1 MKQKSTLKT
10 LLMSTVKILSSDGLT
25 EIAEQQISETRNLFF
40 ESPTAP
46 SLNSISTTPSN
57 VFVDDAAEDAIL
69 WSDGVETP
77 LTMSVSEASSQGTQT
92 AALSLPEN
100 VISKK
105 LAEVAEVNSVLNFDL
120 GRQTIRPESP
130 SIILRNTEGLDD
142 KTTIL
147 PFIKVGAMEVAI
159 NGTKLISGTKDNKKI
174 TAANYADGSSFSMN
188 LADNL
193 PNSKLIDIVRA
204 YYESRGAEVNI
215 RKGGGMVI
223 NPFANC
229 LTSFTRS
236 NSGTTAKLFL
246 KSLDNF
252 QGESYFFS
260 CVASSVAADYVRL
273 TMFKADGT
281 TDGAKRYIEKEG
293 LTGGGSLVNCR
304 IAFKSAQHQYTE
316 IAVSFE
322 DYSSSS
328 AASSAT
334 FTNVMLSRSDIL
346 TPYTSDLAE
355 TKEQLTMLEA
365 MDVAVSYPF
374 ATAVAG
380 KPAFW
385 KSWKLGGYN
394 APAKTVTAG
403 YSSGLTAPVLSVTK
417 NSVGGVD
424 TSAINIG
431 INGKAT
437 TGHYLDEKGAP
448 LSGLFFSSRKDLQTS
463 AGFLAKWLFAACSR
477 KLTITQP
484 RGGSFGEVMEEQG
497 DNSTNYYMFAP
508 LAQPLNGYNI
518 TLPAVATSRALTTW
532 QVRLSKFEFDSSL
545 FDMSFSSYNFLGFF
559 VLVVNLKKVKPATD
573 MANFAAAHSGDAA
586 KWFTYSTQGSFY
598 QEPQLSTAYK
608 SYFASHTIYSK
619 TSNKYSATILGFTR
633 TPHKFTN
640 TRTTGGGEMPESVTL
655 RKDAPCRFVET
666 WEVGG
671 SSSTE
676 NAQKFI
682 SVKWNGKDYR
692 YATFSKSSNRAVPF
706 IVTFQSG
713 TSVPSSKDYGSMR
726 MLMFPDTVSEIRITY
741 YADVAMRFTPKL
753 YYYQLNQN

>member
-1 MKQKSTLKT
+1 
-10 LLMSTVKILSSDGLT
+10 MSTVKILSSDGLT

-46 SLNSISTTPSN
+46 SLNSISTTPTN
-57 VFVDDAAEDAIL
+57 VFVNDAADDAIL

-105 LAEVAEVNSVLNFDL
+105 LAEVVEVNSVLEFKP
-120 GRQTIRPESP
+120 GSYTITPESP
-130 SIILRNTEGLDD
+130 SIGLRNSEGLDGAI
-142 KTTIL
+142 TVL
-147 PFIKVGAMEVAI
+147 PFLKVGAMEVAI
-159 NGTKLISGTKDNKKI
+159 NGTKLIRGTKDNKKI

-188 LADNL
+188 LGDNL

-215 RKGGGMVI
+215 RKGGGMVL

-236 NSGTTAKLFL
+236 NSGTNVVLTL
-246 KSLDNF
+246 KSSDNF

-260 CVASSVAADYVRL
+260 CEASKVAADYVRL
-273 TMFKADGT
+273 TFYKADGT
-281 TDGAKRYIEKEG
+281 SEVFKRYIEKER
-293 LTGGGSLVNCR
+293 LAGGSLVNCR
-304 IAFKSAQHQYTE
+304 ISFKSAQHQYTQ

-322 DYSSSS
+322 DYSSASV
-328 AASSAT
+328 AAAVK
-334 FTNVMLSRSDIL
+334 FKDVMLSRSDVL
-346 TPYTSDLAE
+346 TPYTSDPAE
-355 TKEQLTMLEA
+355 TKEQLTMLES

-403 YSSGLTAPVLSVTK
+403 YSSGLTDPVLSVTK

-508 LAQPLNGYNI
+508 PAQPLNGYTINI
-518 TLPAVATSRALTTW
+518 PSVPTSRAFVCWRRSSPGFVNKSKVVDISFHPLRYLGAKLTI
-532 QVRLSKFEFDSSL
+532 VE
-545 FDMSFSSYNFLGFF
+545 
-559 VLVVNLKKVKPATD
+559 LKEVKPAND
-573 MANFAAAHSGDAA
+573 MPAFAEANKEDAPSWFYYAAGTSYNNDPSVSQA
-586 KWFTYSTQGSFY
+586 Y
-598 QEPQLSTAYK
+598 QSYMKK
-608 SYFASHTIYSK
+608 SHISQVEAGGIRFVV
-619 TSNKYSATILGFTR
+619 NILGFTR
-633 TPHKFTN
+633 VQHRFRQNSFTAV
-640 TRTTGGGEMPESVTL
+640 GDIYAESVTL
-655 RKDAPCRFVET
+655 RRDAPCRFVET
-666 WEVGG
+666 WLHVDKSPEMAELVVAYGVRNYFYNAYG
-671 SSSTE
+671 NSHALVYIIAYGNATDVAVKSYGNYLRVISLPETYSS
-676 NAQKFI
+676 AKIYYI
-682 SVKWNGKDYR
+682 SNYNGKE
-692 YATFSKSSNRAVPF
+692 TFR
-706 IVTFQSG
+706 
-713 TSVPSSKDYGSMR
+713 PS
-726 MLMFPDTVSEIRITY
+726 LF
-741 YADVAMRFTPKL
+741 
-753 YYYQLNQN
+753 YYQLNQN

>member
-1 MKQKSTLKT
+1 
-10 LLMSTVKILSSDGLT
+10 MSTVKILSSDGLT

-46 SLNSISTTPSN
+46 SLNSISVAPTN
-57 VFVDDAAEDAIL
+57 VFVDDAADDAIL
-69 WSDGVETP
+69 WSDGTETP

-105 LAEVAEVNSVLNFDL
+105 LADVAEVDSVLDFGL
-120 GRQTIRPESP
+120 VSQTITPESP
-130 SIILRNTEGLDD
+130 SVILRNTEGLDG
-142 KTTIL
+142 KTTVL
-147 PFIKVGAMEVAI
+147 PFLKVGAMEVAI
-159 NGTKLISGTKDNKKI
+159 NGTKLISGVNKENKKI
-174 TAANYADGSSFSMN
+174 TAANYADGSRFSMR

-229 LTSFTRS
+229 LKSFTRS
-236 NSGTTAKLFL
+236 NSGTNVVLTL
-246 KSLDNF
+246 KSSDNF

-273 TMFKADGT
+273 TFYKADGT
-281 TDGAKRYIEKEG
+281 TEVFKRYIDNEYSY
-293 LTGGGSLVNCR
+293 GGFISFR
-304 IAFKSAQHQYTE
+304 ISFKSAQHQYTQ

-322 DYSSSS
+322 DYPSSS

-346 TPYTSDLAE
+346 TPYTSDPTE
-355 TKEQLTMLEA
+355 TEEQLTMLES

-374 ATAVAG
+374 ATAIAG
-380 KPAFW
+380 KPSFW

-403 YSSGLTAPVLSVTK
+403 YSSGLTDPVLSVAK
-417 NSVGGVD
+417 NSVGGTD
-424 TSAINIG
+424 TSAINVA

-437 TGHYLDEKGAP
+437 TGRYLDEKGAP

-477 KLTITQP
+477 KLTITTP

-508 LAQPLNGYNI
+508 PAQPLNGYVLNI
-518 TLPAVATSRALTTW
+518 PSVPTSRALVTW
-532 QVRLSKFEFDSSL
+532 RMSLSAFKFDSTL
-545 FDMSFSSYNFLGFF
+545 FDISFSLYNFLGFNT
-559 VLVVNLKKVKPATD
+559 LIINLKKVKPAND
-573 MANFAAAHSGDAA
+573 MAAFAAADPTNAA
-586 KWFTYSTQGSFY
+586 TWFTFKTTGSY
-598 QEPQLSTAYK
+598 AQLPHISPTYLN
-608 SYFASHTIYSK
+608 YMESHTY
-619 TSNKYSATILGFTR
+619 TSGYFRLTVSGFTR
-633 TPHKFTN
+633 LRYEYNNTN
-640 TRTTGGGEMPESVTL
+640 MTAAGVMGERVSL
-655 RKDAPCRFVET
+655 RNDAPCRFVEVWLKPPIIEDNAT
-666 WEVGG
+666 KAYINVTYNG
-671 SSSTE
+671 S
-676 NAQKFI
+676 N
-682 SVKWNGKDYR
+682 YR
-692 YATFSKSSNRAVPF
+692 YVAFDKNTRRAIVYIITFDKNV
-706 IVTFQSG
+706 
-713 TSVPSSKDYGSMR
+713 SVPTSKKYGNLTIVS
-726 MLMFPDTVSEIRITY
+726 FPDNVTAIEISY
-741 YADVAMRFTPKL
+741 YVQIAMPLIPYL

>member
-1 MKQKSTLKT
+1 
-10 LLMSTVKILSSDGLT
+10 MSTVKILSADLA
-25 EIAEQQISETRNLFF
+25 EIAEQQISEIRNLFF

-46 SLNSISTTPSN
+46 SLNSISTTPTN

-69 WSDGVETP
+69 WSDGAETP

-105 LAEVAEVNSVLNFDL
+105 LADVAEVDSVLKFYPTS
-120 GRQTIRPESP
+120 QTIRPESP
-130 SIILRNTEGLDD
+130 SIILRNTEGLDG
-142 KTTIL
+142 KTTVL

-159 NGTKLISGTKDNKKI
+159 NGTKLIYGVNKDNKKI

-188 LADNL
+188 LGDNL

-215 RKGGGMVI
+215 REGGGMVL

-236 NSGTTAKLFL
+236 NSGTNVVLTL
-246 KSLDNF
+246 KSSDNF
-252 QGESYFFS
+252 IGESYFFS
-260 CVASSVAADYVRL
+260 CEASKVAADYVRL
-273 TMFKADGT
+273 TFYKTDGT
-281 TDGAKRYIEKEG
+281 TEVVKRYIEKR
-293 LTGGGSLVNCR
+293 LVLITVYSFINFR
-304 IAFKSAQHQYTE
+304 ISFKAAQHQYTQ

-322 DYSSSS
+322 DYSSASV
-328 AASSAT
+328 AAAVK
-334 FTNVMLSRSDIL
+334 FKDVMLSRSDVL

-355 TKEQLTMLEA
+355 TEEQLTMLEA
-365 MDVAVSYPF
+365 MGVAVSYPF
-374 ATAVAG
+374 ATAIAG

-403 YSSGLTAPVLSVTK
+403 YSSGMTDPVLSVTK

-424 TSAINIG
+424 SSAINVG

-463 AGFLAKWLFAACSR
+463 AGFLAKWLFAACAR

-508 LAQPLNGYNI
+508 PAQPLNGYTINI
-518 TLPAVATSRALTTW
+518 PSVPTSRAFVLW
-532 QVRLSKFEFDSSL
+532 RSSL
-545 FDMSFSSYNFLGFF
+545 ERFVYDKRLYELNYTWSFFLGIYTQTID
-559 VLVVNLKKVKPATD
+559 LKVCKPAND
-573 MANFAAAHSGDAA
+573 MAAFAAANPTNAKTWVKNFSGTDEPTFSTEYLGFLA
-586 KWFTYSTQGSFY
+586 K
-598 QEPQLSTAYK
+598 K
-608 SYFASHTIYSK
+608 TIESVK
-619 TSNKYSATILGFTR
+619 WSVNILGFSRMKHYFSKINVTAA
-633 TPHKFTN
+633 
-640 TRTTGGGEMPESVTL
+640 GMMPETVTL
-655 RKDAPCRFVET
+655 RKDAPCRYVET
-666 WEVGG
+666 WLLFNDFDDDVAAHQ
-671 SSSTE
+671 S
-676 NAQKFI
+676 AQKI
-682 SVKWNGKDYR
+682 DVLYNGQHYR
-692 YATFSKSSNRAVPF
+692 FDSYNKSANCGLVYIIAFKSGITTPQKTQYDNRLVVVAIPDNVTSIQIGYYTSKAGNSYF
-706 IVTFQSG
+706 
-713 TSVPSSKDYGSMR
+713 D
-726 MLMFPDTVSEIRITY
+726 PD
-741 YADVAMRFTPKL
+741 L
-753 YYYQLNQN
+753 YYYQLNEN

>member
-1 MKQKSTLKT
+1 
-10 LLMSTVKILSSDGLT
+10 MSTVKILSSDGLT
-25 EIAEQQISETRNLFF
+25 EIAEQQISEARNLFF

-46 SLNSISTTPSN
+46 SLNSISTTPTN
-57 VFVDDAAEDAIL
+57 VFVDDAADDAIL
-69 WSDGVETP
+69 WADGMETP

-100 VISKK
+100 VVSKK
-105 LAEVAEVNSVLNFDL
+105 LTEVVDVNSVLKFNP
-120 GRQTIRPESP
+120 GSYTITPESP
-130 SIILRNTEGLDD
+130 SIGLRNTEGLDG
-142 KTTIL
+142 KTTVL
-147 PFIKVGAMEVAI
+147 PFLKVGAMEVAI

-193 PNSKLIDIVRA
+193 PNSKLIDIIRA

-229 LTSFTRS
+229 LSSFTRS
-236 NSGTTAKLFL
+236 NSDTIVVLTL
-246 KSLDNF
+246 KSSDNF

-260 CVASSVAADYVRL
+260 CVASSVAANYVRL
-273 TMFKADGT
+273 TFYKTDGT
-281 TDGAKRYIEKEG
+281 TEVYKRYIEKEG
-293 LTGGGSLVNCR
+293 LTGGGSLINCR
-304 IAFKSAQHQYTE
+304 ISFKYAQHQYTQ

-322 DYSSSS
+322 DYRS
-328 AASSAT
+328 ASVAAAAT
-334 FTNVMLSRSDIL
+334 FKDIMLSRSDVL
-346 TPYTSDLAE
+346 TPYTTDPAE
-355 TKEQLTMLEA
+355 TEEQLTMLEE
-365 MDVAVSYPF
+365 MGVAVSYPF
-374 ATAVAG
+374 ATAIAG

-394 APAKTVTAG
+394 TPAKTVTAG
-403 YSSGLTAPVLSVTK
+403 YSSGLTAPVLSVAK

-424 TSAINIG
+424 ISAINIG

-437 TGHYLDEKGAP
+437 TGHYLGEKGAP

-497 DNSTNYYMFAP
+497 DTSTNYCVFAP
-508 LAQPLNGYNI
+508 PAQPLNGYNI
-518 TLPAVATSRALTTW
+518 TIPAVATSRALTTW
-532 QVRLSKFEFDSSL
+532 RVPLPEFEFDSSL

-559 VLVVNLKKVKPATD
+559 MLVVNLKKVKPATD
-573 MANFAAAHSGDAA
+573 IANFAAAHPTDAA
-586 KWFTYSTQGSFY
+586 NWFTFYAQGSFF
-598 QEPQLSTAYK
+598 QEPTLSTSYK
-608 SYFASHTIYSK
+608 SLFLSHTVYPK
-619 TSNKYSATILGFTR
+619 TTNGFSATILGLTR

-640 TRTTGGGEMPESVTL
+640 TTTTGKGEMPESVTL

-676 NAQKFI
+676 NAQKFL

-692 YATFSKSSNRAVPF
+692 YAAFRTSANRAVPF

-713 TSVPSSKDYGSMR
+713 TNVPSSKDFGSMR
-726 MLMFPDTVSEIRITY
+726 MLMFPDTVSEIQITY
-741 YADVAMRFTPKL
+741 YADVAMKFTPRL

>member
-1 MKQKSTLKT
+1 
-10 LLMSTVKILSSDGLT
+10 MSKVKILSSDGLT

-77 LTMSVSEASSQGTQT
+77 LTMSVAEASSQGTQT

-105 LAEVAEVNSVLNFDL
+105 LAEVAEVNSVLRFSPTS
-120 GRQTIRPESP
+120 QTIKPESP
-130 SIILRNTEGLDD
+130 SIILRNTEGLDG

-159 NGTKLISGTKDNKKI
+159 NGTKLISGVNKENKKI

-193 PNSKLIDIVRA
+193 PNSKLIDIIRA

-236 NSGTTAKLFL
+236 NSGTTVVLTL
-246 KSLDNF
+246 KSSDNF

-281 TDGAKRYIEKEG
+281 SDAVKRYIEKEG

-304 IAFKSAQHQYTE
+304 ISFKAAQHQYTQ

-322 DYSSSS
+322 DYSSAS
-328 AASSAT
+328 AAAAAT
-334 FTNVMLSRSDIL
+334 FSNVMLSRSDVL
-346 TPYTSDLAE
+346 TPYTTDPAE
-355 TKEQLTMLEA
+355 TEEQLTMLEE
-365 MDVAVSYPF
+365 MGIAVSYPF

-380 KPAFW
+380 KPALW

-403 YSSGLTAPVLSVTK
+403 YSSGLTAPVLSITK

-424 TSAINIG
+424 SSAISVG

-463 AGFLAKWLFAACSR
+463 AGFLAKWLFAACAR
-477 KLTITQP
+477 KLTVTQP

-497 DNSTNYYMFAP
+497 DSSTNYYMFATP
-508 LAQPLNGYNI
+508 AQPLNGYVMNI
-518 TLPAVATSRALTTW
+518 PCVPTSRVFVSWRSRVA
-532 QVRLSKFEFDSSL
+532 
-545 FDMSFSSYNFLGFF
+545 NFLFQKRLFAISFEQPFYLGCYF
-559 VLVVNLKKVKPATD
+559 LVVNLKEVKPAND
-573 MANFAAAHSGDAA
+573 MAAFAAANPTNAATWVSGFNGEDEPDFSTEYLSFLA
-586 KWFTYSTQGSFY
+586 KNTLTWDKWRVN
-598 QEPQLSTAYK
+598 L
-608 SYFASHTIYSK
+608 
-619 TSNKYSATILGFTR
+619 LGFTR
-633 TPHKFTN
+633 MEYIFRKVVVTAA
-640 TRTTGGGEMPESVTL
+640 GMMPETVTL

-666 WEVGG
+666 WLLFNPFDEDESEQQSAERIDVLYKG
-671 SSSTE
+671 SH
-676 NAQKFI
+676 
-682 SVKWNGKDYR
+682 YR
-692 YATFSKSSNRAVPF
+692 YAAYNVSANCGLVYIIAFRSGISTPQKTQYGNRLVVVAIPDNVSSIQIGYYTSKS
-706 IVTFQSG
+706 G
-713 TSVPSSKDYGSMR
+713 TTNFAPQ
-726 MLMFPDTVSEIRITY
+726 
-741 YADVAMRFTPKL
+741 L

>member
-1 MKQKSTLKT
+1 
-10 LLMSTVKILSSDGLT
+10 MSTVKILSADWLT

-46 SLNSISTTPSN
+46 SLNSISTTPTN
-57 VFVDDAAEDAIL
+57 VFVDDAADNAIL
-69 WSDGVETP
+69 WADGTETP

-105 LAEVAEVNSVLNFDL
+105 LAEVVDVNSVLNFTL
-120 GRQTIRPESP
+120 GSQTITPESP
-130 SIILRNTEGLDD
+130 SIILRNTEGLDG
-142 KTTIL
+142 KTTVL

-174 TAANYADGSSFSMN
+174 TAANYADGSTFSMR

-204 YYESRGAEVNI
+204 YYESRGTEVNI

-229 LTSFTRS
+229 LTSLTRS
-236 NSGTTAKLFL
+236 NSGTNVTLTL
-246 KSLDNF
+246 KSSDNF
-252 QGESYFFS
+252 VGESYFFS
-260 CVASSVAADYVRL
+260 CVASSVAANYARF
-273 TMFKADGT
+273 TFYKADGT
-281 TDGAKRYIEKEG
+281 TDMYRRYIEKEG
-293 LTGGGSLVNCR
+293 LTGGGWLVNCR
-304 IAFKSAQHQYTE
+304 ISFRPAQHQYTQ

-322 DYSSSS
+322 GYSSSS
-328 AASSAT
+328 AAAAAT
-334 FTNVMLSRSDIL
+334 FRDVMLSRSDVL
-346 TPYTSDLAE
+346 TPYTSDPAE
-355 TKEQLTMLEA
+355 TKEQLTMLES

-374 ATAVAG
+374 ATAIAG

-403 YSSGLTAPVLSVTK
+403 YSSGMTDPALSVTK

-424 TSAINIG
+424 TSAINVG

-463 AGFLAKWLFAACSR
+463 AGFLTKWLFAACSR

-508 LAQPLNGYNI
+508 PAQAVTDANI
-518 TLPAVATSRALTTW
+518 KMPSVVTSRAITTW
-532 QVRLSKFEFDSSL
+532 REVVTTFSYDSRLFSI
-545 FDMSFSSYNFLGFF
+545 SFNNRSFLGYRI
-559 VLVVNLKKVKPATD
+559 LIINLEKIKPAMD
-573 MANFAAAHSGDAA
+573 MGNFAKSQPSETAA
-586 KWFTYSTQGSFY
+586 WFTFANGTPYNVDPT
-598 QEPQLSTAYK
+598 LSSAYK
-608 SYFASHTIYSK
+608 SHMASHVITAGSFG
-619 TSNKYSATILGFTR
+619 ATILGFSR
-633 TPHKFTN
+633 MRYNFTN
-640 TRTTGGGEMPESVTL
+640 VSVPGAGVMPESVEL
-655 RKDAPCRFVET
+655 RKDAPCRYVET
-666 WEVGG
+666 WLTI
-671 SSSTE
+671 SSTE
-676 NAQKFI
+676 ADQQSAYIDILYYGNH
-682 SVKWNGKDYR
+682 YR
-692 YATFSKSSNRAVPF
+692 YPAFDSKVKHVIPYIITFERGITSPKVVNYDRLKV
-706 IVTFQSG
+706 V
-713 TSVPSSKDYGSMR
+713 SVPDNVSSIK
-726 MLMFPDTVSEIRITY
+726 VSY
-741 YADVAMRFTPKL
+741 YSNKATTFYPKL

>member
-1 MKQKSTLKT
+1 
-10 LLMSTVKILSSDGLT
+10 MSTVKILSSDGLT
-25 EIAEQQISETRNLFF
+25 ELAEQQVSETRNLFF

-46 SLNSISTTPSN
+46 SLNSISTTPTN
-57 VFVDDAAEDAIL
+57 VFVDDAADDAIL
-69 WSDGVETP
+69 WAEGTETP
-77 LTMSVSEASSQGTQT
+77 LTMAISEASSQGTQT

-100 VISKK
+100 VVSNK
-105 LAEVAEVNSVLNFDL
+105 LADVAEVNSVLKFTL
-120 GRQTIRPESP
+120 GSQTITPENP
-130 SIILRNTEGLDD
+130 SIILRNTEGLDG
-142 KTTIL
+142 KTTVL
-147 PFIKVGAMEVAI
+147 PFIKVGVMEVAI
-159 NGTKLISGTKDNKKI
+159 NGTKLINGTKDNKKI
-174 TAANYADGSSFSMN
+174 TAANYADGSTFSMR

-236 NSGTTAKLFL
+236 NSDTNAILTL
-246 KSLDNF
+246 KSSDNF

-260 CVASSVAADYVRL
+260 CVASSVASNYVRL
-273 TMFKADGT
+273 TLYKADGT
-281 TDGAKRYIEKEG
+281 TEVVKRYIEKEG

-304 IAFKSAQHQYTE
+304 ITFKSARHQYTQ

-322 DYSSSS
+322 DYSSAS

-334 FTNVMLSRSDIL
+334 FTNVMLSRSDVL
-346 TPYTSDLAE
+346 TPYTSDPAE
-355 TKEQLTMLEA
+355 TEEQLTMLES

-374 ATAVAG
+374 ATAIAG
-380 KPAFW
+380 RPVFW
-385 KSWKLGGYN
+385 KSWKLGSYN

-424 TSAINIG
+424 SSAINVG

-448 LSGLFFSSRKDLQTS
+448 LSGLFFSSRKDLQTA

-477 KLTITQP
+477 KLTITEP

-497 DNSTNYYMFAP
+497 DTSTNYYMFAP
-508 LAQPLNGYNI
+508 PAQPLNGYNI

-532 QVRLSKFEFDSSL
+532 RVSLSNFEFDSSL
-545 FDMSFSSYNFLGFF
+545 FDMSFSSYRFLGFYL
-559 VLVVNLKKVKPATD
+559 LVVNLKKVKPATD
-573 MANFAAAHSGDAA
+573 MANFAKAHSADAA
-586 KWFTYSTQGSFY
+586 KWFTFSTQGSFY
-598 QEPQLSTAYK
+598 QEPTLSATYK
-608 SYFASHTIYSK
+608 SYFASHTIYPN
-619 TSNKYSATILGFTR
+619 TTNGFSATILGFTR

-640 TRTTGGGEMPESVTL
+640 TTTTGKGEMPESVIL

-676 NAQKFI
+676 NAKKFL
-682 SVKWNGKDYR
+682 SVKWNGKYYR
-692 YATFSKSSNRAVPF
+692 YAAFRTSTNRAVPF
-706 IVTFQSG
+706 IVTFESG
-713 TSVPSSKDYGSMR
+713 ISVPYSKTYGVLEVIS
-726 MLMFPDTVSEIRITY
+726 FPDIVSEIQITY
-741 YADVAMRFTPKL
+741 YADVAMKFTPKL

>member
-1 MKQKSTLKT
+1 
-10 LLMSTVKILSSDGLT
+10 MSTVKILSSDGLT

-46 SLNSISTTPSN
+46 SLNSISTTPTN
-57 VFVDDAAEDAIL
+57 VFADDAAEDAIL

-77 LTMSVSEASSQGTQT
+77 LTMSVAEASSQGTQT

-105 LAEVAEVNSVLNFDL
+105 LAEVVEVNSVLNF
-120 GRQTIRPESP
+120 RPTSQTITPESP
-130 SIILRNTEGLDD
+130 SIILRNTEGLDG
-142 KTTIL
+142 KTTVL
-147 PFIKVGAMEVAI
+147 PFLKVGAMEVAI
-159 NGTKLISGTKDNKKI
+159 NGTKLIYGVNKENKKI

-193 PNSKLIDIVRA
+193 PNSKLIDIIRA

-236 NSGTTAKLFL
+236 NSGTSVVITL
-246 KSLDNF
+246 KSSDNF

-273 TMFKADGT
+273 TLFKTDGT
-281 TDGAKRYIEKEG
+281 TEVIKRYIDNEYMYEDII
-293 LTGGGSLVNCR
+293 NFR
-304 IAFKSAQHQYTE
+304 ISFKSAQHQYTQ

-328 AASSAT
+328 SAAAET
-334 FTNVMLSRSDIL
+334 FEDIMLSRSDIL
-346 TPYTSDLAE
+346 TPYTSDPAE
-355 TKEQLTMLEA
+355 TEEQLTMLES

-374 ATAVAG
+374 ATAIAG
-380 KPAFW
+380 KPALW

-403 YSSGLTAPVLSVTK
+403 YASGLTDPVLSVTK

-424 TSAINIG
+424 TSAITVG

-448 LSGLFFSSRKDLQTS
+448 LSGLFFSFRKDLQTS
-463 AGFLAKWLFAACSR
+463 AGFLAKWLFAACAR
-477 KLTITQP
+477 KLTVNSP

-508 LAQPLNGYNI
+508 PAQPLNGYTINI
-518 TLPAVATSRALTTW
+518 PSVPTSRAFVSW
-532 QVRLSKFEFDSSL
+532 QTGVPNFPYNTRLFVISYANSS
-545 FDMSFSSYNFLGFF
+545 FLGCRF
-559 VLVVNLKKVKPATD
+559 LTINLKEVKPAND
-573 MANFAAAHSGDAA
+573 MATFAAANTANTATWVKDFSGTDEPTFSTEYLGFLA
-586 KWFTYSTQGSFY
+586 K
-598 QEPQLSTAYK
+598 
-608 SYFASHTIYSK
+608 K
-619 TSNKYSATILGFTR
+619 TLTSGKWSVNILGFSRMEHYFSKINVTAA
-633 TPHKFTN
+633 
-640 TRTTGGGEMPESVTL
+640 GMMPETVTL

-666 WEVGG
+666 WLLFDDFDDDVAAHQ
-671 SSSTE
+671 S
-676 NAQKFI
+676 AQKIDVFY
-682 SVKWNGKDYR
+682 NRRHYR
-692 YATFSKSSNRAVPF
+692 YDAYNKSADCGLVYIIAFKSGITTPQKTQYGNRLVVVGIPDNVSA
-706 IVTFQSG
+706 IQIGYYTSESG
-713 TSVPSSKDYGSMR
+713 TTYFS
-726 MLMFPDTVSEIRITY
+726 PD
-741 YADVAMRFTPKL
+741 L

>member
-1 MKQKSTLKT
+1 
-10 LLMSTVKILSSDGLT
+10 MSTVKILSADGLT

-40 ESPTAP
+40 ESPTVP

-57 VFVDDAAEDAIL
+57 AFVDDAADDAIL

-77 LTMSVSEASSQGTQT
+77 LTMSITEASSQGTQT

-105 LAEVAEVNSVLNFDL
+105 LAEVVDVNSVLKFNPSS
-120 GRQTIRPESP
+120 QTITPDSP
-130 SIILRNTEGLDD
+130 SVILRNTEGLDG
-142 KTTIL
+142 KTTVL
-147 PFIKVGAMEVAI
+147 PFLKVGAMEVAI

-188 LADNL
+188 LGDNL

-229 LTSFTRS
+229 LTSVTRS
-236 NSGTTAKLFL
+236 NSGTTVVLTL
-246 KSLDNF
+246 KSSDNF

-273 TMFKADGT
+273 TFYKSDGT
-281 TDGAKRYIEKEG
+281 SEVYKRYIEESG
-293 LTGGGSLVNCR
+293 LSGARSLVNCR
-304 IAFKSAQHQYTE
+304 ISFKSAQHQYTQ

-328 AASSAT
+328 SAAAAT
-334 FTNVMLSRSDIL
+334 FTNVMLSRSDVL
-346 TPYTSDLAE
+346 TPYASDPAE
-355 TKEQLTMLEA
+355 TEEQLTMLEA
-365 MDVAVSYPF
+365 MDVSVSYPF
-374 ATAVAG
+374 ATAIAG

-403 YSSGLTAPVLSVTK
+403 YSSGLTDPVLSVAK

-424 TSAINIG
+424 TSAINVG
-431 INGKAT
+431 VNGKAT

-497 DNSTNYYMFAP
+497 DSSTNYYMFAP
-508 LAQPLNGYNI
+508 PAQPLNGYNI
-518 TLPAVATSRALTTW
+518 TLPAVATSRAITTW
-532 QVRLSKFEFDSSL
+532 RKVAAPFPYDSRLFSI
-545 FDMSFSSYNFLGFF
+545 SFNNHSFLDCHI
-559 VLVVNLKKVKPATD
+559 LVINLKEVKPAND
-573 MANFAAAHSGDAA
+573 MGNFAKSQPSETAA
-586 KWFTYSTQGSFY
+586 WFSFANGSPY
-598 QEPQLSTAYK
+598 NADPTLSSAYK
-608 SYFASHTIYSK
+608 SHMASHVITAGSFG
-619 TSNKYSATILGFTR
+619 ATILGFSR
-633 TPHKFTN
+633 IRYNFTKVSILEA
-640 TRTTGGGEMPESVTL
+640 GVMPESVEL

-666 WEVGG
+666 WLTI
-671 SSSTE
+671 SSTE
-676 NAQKFI
+676 ADQSSARIDILYNR
-682 SVKWNGKDYR
+682 SHYR
-692 YATFSKSSNRAVPF
+692 YPTFDSSTKHVF
-706 IVTFQSG
+706 VYIITFASG
-713 TSVPSSKDYGSMR
+713 IASPTVVNYGRLKVVSIPDNVSYINVSYYSSKATT
-726 MLMFPDTVSEIRITY
+726 F
-741 YADVAMRFTPKL
+741 FPKL
-753 YYYQLNQN
+753 YYYQLNQH

>member
-1 MKQKSTLKT
+1 
-10 LLMSTVKILSSDGLT
+10 MSKVKILSADGLT

-77 LTMSVSEASSQGTQT
+77 LTMSVAEASSQGTQT

-105 LAEVAEVNSVLNFDL
+105 LAEVVEVNSVLNF
-120 GRQTIRPESP
+120 RPTSQTISPESP
-130 SIILRNTEGLDD
+130 SIILRNTEGLDG
-142 KTTIL
+142 KTTVL
-147 PFIKVGAMEVAI
+147 PFLKVGAMEVAI
-159 NGTKLISGTKDNKKI
+159 NGTKLIYGVNKENKKI

-215 RKGGGMVI
+215 RKGGGMMI

-236 NSGTTAKLFL
+236 NSGTTVVITL
-246 KSLDNF
+246 KSSDNF
-252 QGESYFFS
+252 IGESYFFS

-273 TMFKADGT
+273 TFYKADGT
-281 TDGAKRYIEKEG
+281 SEVFKRYIEKKK

-304 IAFKSAQHQYTE
+304 ISFKSANHQYTQ

-328 AASSAT
+328 AAAAAT
-334 FTNVMLSRSDIL
+334 FTDVMLSRSDVL
-346 TPYTSDLAE
+346 TPYTSDPAE
-355 TKEQLTMLEA
+355 TEEQLTMLES

-374 ATAVAG
+374 ATAIAG
-380 KPAFW
+380 KHVFW
-385 KSWKLGGYN
+385 KSWKLGSYN

-403 YSSGLTAPVLSVTK
+403 YSSGLTDPVLSITK

-477 KLTITQP
+477 KLTVTQP

-497 DNSTNYYMFAP
+497 NNSTNYYMFAP
-508 LAQPLNGYNI
+508 PAQPLNGYALG
-518 TLPAVATSRALTTW
+518 LPCVKTSRAFVSW
-532 QVRLSKFEFDSSL
+532 NKEHPFF
-545 FDMSFSSYNFLGFF
+545 SYNNKTFVISFANFTFLGFRAL
-559 VLVVNLKKVKPATD
+559 LVNFERHIPAYEMPT
-573 MANFAAAHSGDAA
+573 FAKNNATEAQT
-586 KWFTYSTQGSFY
+586 WFTYPNSSSSLDDPTVS
-598 QEPQLSTAYK
+598 SAYLAYMTNRTVLK
-608 SYFASHTIYSK
+608 SGNYSIELFGFSRYEHTFSEMSLPG
-619 TSNKYSATILGFTR
+619 TGVAPETI
-633 TPHKFTN
+633 
-640 TRTTGGGEMPESVTL
+640 TL
-655 RKDAPCRFVET
+655 RSDAPCRYIET
-666 WEVGG
+666 WLHVRGD
-671 SSSTE
+671 T
-676 NAQKFI
+676 
-682 SVKWNGKDYR
+682 
-692 YATFSKSSNRAVPF
+692 SKSYIDILINKKHHRYPSYGNSHALVYIIAFQDGIAQAIAQTAYGKYLRVINVGAVAG
-706 IVTFQSG
+706 VTETIQIGYYNGSTSGAIFQ
-713 TSVPSSKDYGSMR
+713 
-726 MLMFPDTVSEIRITY
+726 
-741 YADVAMRFTPKL
+741 PKL
-753 YYYQLNQN
+753 YYYQLNEN

>member
-1 MKQKSTLKT
+1 
-10 LLMSTVKILSSDGLT
+10 MSTVKILSADGLT

-40 ESPTAP
+40 ESPAAP
-46 SLNSISTTPSN
+46 SLNSIITTPSN
-57 VFVDDAAEDAIL
+57 VFVDDTADDAIL
-69 WSDGVETP
+69 WSDGAETP
-77 LTMSVSEASSQGTQT
+77 LTMSISEASSQGTQT

-105 LAEVAEVNSVLNFDL
+105 LAEVAEVDSVLKFYPTS
-120 GRQTIRPESP
+120 QTITPESP
-130 SIILRNTEGLDD
+130 SVILRNTEGLDG
-142 KTTIL
+142 KTTVL
-147 PFIKVGAMEVAI
+147 PFLKVGAMEVAI
-159 NGTKLISGTKDNKKI
+159 NGTKLISGVNKENKKI
-174 TAANYADGSSFSMN
+174 TAANYADGSLFSMN

-193 PNSKLIDIVRA
+193 PNSKLIDIIRA

-229 LTSFTRS
+229 LASFTRS
-236 NSGTTAKLFL
+236 NSGTNVVLTL
-246 KSLDNF
+246 KSSDNF

-273 TMFKADGT
+273 TFYKSDGT
-281 TDGAKRYIEKEG
+281 SEVYKRYIEKEG

-304 IAFKSAQHQYTE
+304 ISFKSAQHQYTQ

-328 AASSAT
+328 SAAAAT
-334 FTNVMLSRSDIL
+334 FKDVMLSRSDVL
-346 TPYTSDLAE
+346 TPYTSDPAE
-355 TKEQLTMLEA
+355 TEEQLTMLEA

-374 ATAVAG
+374 ATAIAG

-394 APAKTVTAG
+394 TPAKTVTAG

-497 DNSTNYYMFAP
+497 DNSTNYYMFSP
-508 LAQPLNGYNI
+508 PAQPLNGYNI
-518 TLPAVATSRALTTW
+518 TLPAVATSRVLTTW
-532 QVRLSKFEFDSSL
+532 RVSLSKFEYNDAL
-545 FDMSFSSYNFLGFF
+545 FDISFSSSEFLGFF
-559 VLVVNLKKVKPATD
+559 MLVVNLKKVKPATD
-573 MANFAAAHSGDAA
+573 IADFASAHPTDAA
-586 KWFTYSTQGSFY
+586 KWFTFSTQSSFY
-598 QEPQLSTAYK
+598 KEPTLSTAYK
-608 SYFASHTIYSK
+608 SYFASYTFSLGSPK
-619 TSNKYSATILGFTR
+619 AYSATILGFTR
-633 TPHKFTN
+633 TQHFFTN
-640 TRTTGGGEMPESVTL
+640 TRTTGGGEMPEAVTL
-655 RKDAPCRFVET
+655 RRNAPCRFVET
-666 WEVGG
+666 WEVGDL
-671 SSSTE
+671 SITE
-676 NAQKFI
+676 NQKKSI
-682 SVKWNGKDYR
+682 SVKWNGKYYR
-692 YATFSKSSNRAVPF
+692 YPAFNKSTGHAVPF
-706 IVTFQSG
+706 IVTFQSAI
-713 TSVPSSKDYGSMR
+713 SVPSSKTYGSMY
-726 MLMFPDTVSEIRITY
+726 MLMFPDNVSEIQITY
-741 YADVAMRFTPKL
+741 YAGVAMNFRPKL
-753 YYYQLNQN
+753 YYYRLNQN

>member
-1 MKQKSTLKT
+1 
-10 LLMSTVKILSSDGLT
+10 MSKVKILSADGLT

-46 SLNSISTTPSN
+46 SLNSISTTPTN
-57 VFVDDAAEDAIL
+57 VFADDAAEDAIL

-77 LTMSVSEASSQGTQT
+77 LTMSVAEASSQGTQT

-105 LAEVAEVNSVLNFDL
+105 LAEVVEVNSVLNFIPTS
-120 GRQTIRPESP
+120 QTISPESP
-130 SIILRNTEGLDD
+130 SIILRNTEGLDG
-142 KTTIL
+142 KTTVL
-147 PFIKVGAMEVAI
+147 PFLKVGAMEVAI
-159 NGTKLISGTKDNKKI
+159 NGTKLIYGVNKENKKI

-193 PNSKLIDIVRA
+193 PNSKLIDIIRA

-236 NSGTTAKLFL
+236 NSGTSVVITL
-246 KSLDNF
+246 KSSDNF

-273 TMFKADGT
+273 TLFKTDGT
-281 TDGAKRYIEKEG
+281 TEVIKRYIDNEYMYEDII
-293 LTGGGSLVNCR
+293 NFR
-304 IAFKSAQHQYTE
+304 ISFKSAQHQYTQ

-328 AASSAT
+328 SAAAAT
-334 FTNVMLSRSDIL
+334 FEDIMLSRSDIL
-346 TPYTSDLAE
+346 TPYTSDPAE
-355 TKEQLTMLEA
+355 TEEQLTMLES

-374 ATAVAG
+374 ATAIAG
-380 KPAFW
+380 KPALW

-403 YSSGLTAPVLSVTK
+403 YASGLTDPVLSVTK

-424 TSAINIG
+424 TSAITVG

-463 AGFLAKWLFAACSR
+463 AGFLAKWLFAACAR
-477 KLTITQP
+477 KLTVTSP

-508 LAQPLNGYNI
+508 PAQPLNGYTINI
-518 TLPAVATSRALTTW
+518 PSVPTSRAFVSW
-532 QVRLSKFEFDSSL
+532 QTGVPNFPYNTRLFVISYANSS
-545 FDMSFSSYNFLGFF
+545 FLGCRF
-559 VLVVNLKKVKPATD
+559 LTINLKEVKPAND
-573 MANFAAAHSGDAA
+573 MATFAAANTANTATWVKDFSGTDEPTFSTEYLGFLA
-586 KWFTYSTQGSFY
+586 K
-598 QEPQLSTAYK
+598 
-608 SYFASHTIYSK
+608 K
-619 TSNKYSATILGFTR
+619 TLTSGKWSVNILGFSRMEHYFSKINVTAA
-633 TPHKFTN
+633 
-640 TRTTGGGEMPESVTL
+640 GMMPETVTL

-666 WEVGG
+666 WLLFNDFDDNVAAHQ
-671 SSSTE
+671 S
-676 NAQKFI
+676 AQKI
-682 SVKWNGKDYR
+682 DVLYNRRHYR
-692 YATFSKSSNRAVPF
+692 YDAYNKSADCGLVYIIAFKSGITTPQKAQYGNRLVVVSVPDDVST
-706 IVTFQSG
+706 IQIGYYTSESG
-713 TSVPSSKDYGSMR
+713 TTYFG
-726 MLMFPDTVSEIRITY
+726 PD
-741 YADVAMRFTPKL
+741 L

>member
-1 MKQKSTLKT
+1 
-10 LLMSTVKILSSDGLT
+10 MSKVKILSADGLT
-25 EIAEQQISETRNLFF
+25 ELAEQQISETRNLFF

-57 VFVDDAAEDAIL
+57 VFVDDAADDAIL

-77 LTMSVSEASSQGTQT
+77 LTMAVAEASSQGTQT

-105 LAEVAEVNSVLNFDL
+105 LAEVVDVNSVLRFSPTS
-120 GRQTIRPESP
+120 QTITPESP
-130 SIILRNTEGLDD
+130 SIILRNTEGLDG

-147 PFIKVGAMEVAI
+147 PFLKVGAMEVSI
-159 NGTKLISGTKDNKKI
+159 NGTKLIYGVNKENKKI

-193 PNSKLIDIVRA
+193 PNSKLIDIIRA

-236 NSGTTAKLFL
+236 NSGTIAILTL
-246 KSLDNF
+246 KSSDNF
-252 QGESYFFS
+252 TGESYFFS
-260 CVASSVAADYVRL
+260 CVASSIAADYVRL
-273 TMFKADGT
+273 TLYKANGT
-281 TDGAKRYIEKEG
+281 TEQVKRYIEKEK
-293 LTGGGSLVNCR
+293 LSVSLGSLVNCR
-304 IAFKSAQHQYTE
+304 ISFKAAQHQYTQ

-322 DYSSSS
+322 GYSSSS
-328 AASSAT
+328 AAAAAT
-334 FTNVMLSRSDIL
+334 FRDVMLSRSDIL
-346 TPYTSDLAE
+346 TPYTSDPAE
-355 TKEQLTMLEA
+355 TEEQLTMLES

-374 ATAVAG
+374 ATAIAG
-380 KPAFW
+380 KPALW
-385 KSWKLGGYN
+385 KSWKLGSYN

-403 YSSGLTAPVLSVTK
+403 YSSGMTDPALSVTK

-463 AGFLAKWLFAACSR
+463 AGFLTKWLFAACAR
-477 KLTITQP
+477 KLTVTSP

-508 LAQPLNGYNI
+508 PAQPLNGYTVNI
-518 TLPAVATSRALTTW
+518 PSVPTSRALALWRTEAPYFPYSRFFT
-532 QVRLSKFEFDSSL
+532 LSYVE
-545 FDMSFSSYNFLGFF
+545 SFFLGCSF
-559 VLVVNLKKVKPATD
+559 LTIILIEVKPAND
-573 MANFAAAHSGDAA
+573 MATFAAVSPANTETWVKDFSGTDEPTFSTEYLGFLTKKTLTSG
-586 KWFTYSTQGSFY
+586 KWSV
-598 QEPQLSTAYK
+598 
-608 SYFASHTIYSK
+608 
-619 TSNKYSATILGFTR
+619 NILGFSRMEHYFSKINVTAA
-633 TPHKFTN
+633 
-640 TRTTGGGEMPESVTL
+640 GMMPETVTM
-655 RKDAPCRFVET
+655 RNDAPCRFVET
-666 WEVGG
+666 WLLFNDLDDDVAVHQ
-671 SSSTE
+671 S
-676 NAQKFI
+676 AQKI
-682 SVKWNGKDYR
+682 DVLYNGRHYR
-692 YATFSKSSNRAVPF
+692 YDAYNKSANCGLVYIIAFKSGITTPQKTQYGNRLVVVGIPDNVSTIQIGYYTSKTGNSYF
-706 IVTFQSG
+706 
-713 TSVPSSKDYGSMR
+713 D
-726 MLMFPDTVSEIRITY
+726 PD
-741 YADVAMRFTPKL
+741 L

>member
-1 MKQKSTLKT
+1 
-10 LLMSTVKILSSDGLT
+10 MSTVKILSSDGLT
-25 EIAEQQISETRNLFF
+25 ELAEQQISETRNLFF

-46 SLNSISTTPSN
+46 SLSSINTTPTN
-57 VFVDDAAEDAIL
+57 VFVDDAADDALL

-105 LAEVAEVNSVLNFDL
+105 LADVAEVNSVLRFSPTS
-120 GRQTIRPESP
+120 QTIKPESP
-130 SIILRNTEGLDD
+130 SIILRNTEGLDG
-142 KTTIL
+142 KTTVL

-159 NGTKLISGTKDNKKI
+159 NGTKLISGGNKDNKKI
-174 TAANYADGSSFSMN
+174 TAANYADGSYFYMN

-229 LTSFTRS
+229 LTSLTRS
-236 NSGTTAKLFL
+236 NSDTTAKLFL
-246 KSLDNF
+246 KSSDNF

-273 TMFKADGT
+273 TLFKADGT
-281 TDGAKRYIEKEG
+281 TEGFKRYIDNEYLYEDII
-293 LTGGGSLVNCR
+293 NFR
-304 IAFKSAQHQYTE
+304 ISFKSAQHQYTQ

-322 DYSSSS
+322 DYSSPS
-328 AASSAT
+328 AAAAAT
-334 FTNVMLSRSDIL
+334 FSNVMLSRSDVL
-346 TPYTSDLAE
+346 TPYTADPAE
-355 TKEQLTMLEA
+355 TEEQLTMLEE
-365 MDVAVSYPF
+365 MGVAVSYPF
-374 ATAVAG
+374 ATAIAG
-380 KPAFW
+380 KPVFW
-385 KSWKLGGYN
+385 QSWKLGSYN

-403 YSSGLTAPVLSVTK
+403 YSSGMTDPVLSVTK

-424 TSAINIG
+424 TSAINVG

-477 KLTITQP
+477 KLTITRP

-497 DNSTNYYMFAP
+497 DSSTNYYMFAP
-508 LAQPLNGYNI
+508 PAQPLNGYVINI
-518 TLPAVATSRALTTW
+518 PSVPTSRAFVSWRT
-532 QVRLSKFEFDSSL
+532 VAPDFSCSSRLFTISYAK
-545 FDMSFSSYNFLGFF
+545 SFFLGCYFSA
-559 VLVVNLKKVKPATD
+559 VKLVVCKPADD
-573 MANFAAAHSGDAA
+573 MAAFAAANPNNAATWVSNFSGTDEPTFSTEYLGFLTKKTLTSG
-586 KWFTYSTQGSFY
+586 KW
-598 QEPQLSTAYK
+598 AV
-608 SYFASHTIYSK
+608 
-619 TSNKYSATILGFTR
+619 NILGFTR
-633 TPHKFTN
+633 MEHRFSKINVTAA
-640 TRTTGGGEMPESVTL
+640 GMMPETVTL

-666 WEVGG
+666 WLLFDDFDEEVAAHQ
-671 SSSTE
+671 S
-676 NAQKFI
+676 AQKI
-682 SVKWNGKDYR
+682 DVLYKRRHYR
-692 YATFSKSSNRAVPF
+692 YDAYNKSANCGLVYIIAFKSGITTPQKTQYGNRLVVVAIPDDVTSIQIGYYTSKA
-706 IVTFQSG
+706 G
-713 TSVPSSKDYGSMR
+713 TSYFD
-726 MLMFPDTVSEIRITY
+726 PD
-741 YADVAMRFTPKL
+741 L